1 MAEKIVRLEDIIKL
15 AQAGNRIEGEVN
27 QARIT
32 ATCKVH
38 PEAEIVEEKE
48 AYFLKA
54 MFRFKL
60 ADQVYRV
67 EKVYVMGFSDEDLDT
82 TRLNK
87 NIANSRLKEDFRRL
101 KEAGVI
107 SKRDILNNV
116 LAALLKGKWPPTGRL
131 WLRGQDSN
139 LDTGIQSPMSYQ
151 LDDPGSL

>member
-15 AQAGNRIEGEVN
+15 AQAGNRIEGEIN
-27 QARIT
+27 LARIT
-32 ATCKVH
+32 AICKVH

-87 NIANSRLKEDFRRL
+87 NIANSRLKEDFQRL
-101 KEAGVI
+101 KEAGV
-107 SKRDILNNV
+107 V
-116 LAALLKGKWPPTGRL
+116 LEER
-131 WLRGQDSN
+131 
-139 LDTGIQSPMSYQ
+139 YFE
-151 LDDPGSL
+151 